1 MKNELIILEQLP
13 VIKYQLEQLSKE
25 IKEKV
30 DRANKLVVSEDTV
43 KDVKKTRA
51 ELNKEFTELETQRK
65 QVKSAIMAKYDE
77 FEEIYRENVADL
89 YKNADLELKTKI
101 DEVENNLKLEKEQE
115 LLDFFNQYKETYHLD
130 FLNFNDIGL
139 NITLSA
145 SMKSLK
151 DQIKDFCERIDKDI
165 QLIQTDENKDKLML
179 EYRRNGFD
187 YQKAKLTL
195 IEEQKQLEELK
206 QQMEKKQEIEKQEE
220 KVVEQ
225 VQEIIPPKEV
235 IQEEE
240 ILEST
245 FTVKATKDKLK
256 LLIEFMNNNGI
267 EVIE

>member
-30 DRANKLVVSEDTV
+30 DRTNKLVVSEDTV

-51 ELNKEFTELETQRK
+51 ELNKEFAELETKRK

-77 FEEIYRENVADL
+77 FEEIYRENVANL

-101 DEVENNLKLEKEQE
+101 DEVENNLKEEKEQE
-115 LLDFFNQYKETYHLD
+115 LIDFFKQYQETYHLD

-151 DQIKDFCERIDKDI
+151 DQIKDFCIKIDTDI
-165 QLIQTDENKDKLML
+165 KLIQNDENKDELML

-195 IEEQKQLEELK
+195 IEKQKQLEELK
-206 QQMEKKQEIEKQEE
+206 QQMEHKQEIEKQEE
-220 KVVEQ
+220 KVIEQ
-225 VQEIIPPKEV
+225 VQEIIPPKE
-235 IQEEE
+235 IIKDEE

-245 FTVKATKDKLK
+245 FTVKAKKDKLK
-256 LLIEFMNNNGI
+256 LLIEFMNNNEI

>member
-51 ELNKEFTELETQRK
+51 ELNKEFAELETQRK

-77 FEEIYRENVADL
+77 FEEIYRKNVADL

-130 FLNFNDIGL
+130 FINFDDIGL

-151 DQIKDFCERIDKDI
+151 DQIKDFCEKLNKDI

-179 EYRRNGFD
+179 EYLRNGYD
-187 YQKAKLTL
+187 YQVAKLTL
-195 IEEQKQLEELK
+195 IEQEKQLEELK
-206 QQMEKKQEIEKQEE
+206 QQMEKKQEIEKKEE

-225 VQEIIPPKEV
+225 VQEVIAPKEI

-240 ILEST
+240 LLEST

-256 LLIEFMNNNGI
+256 LLIEFMNNNEI

>member
-1 MKNELIILEQLP
+1 MNELITLEQLP
-13 VIKYQLEQLSKE
+13 VIKYKLEQLSKE

-30 DRANKLVVSEDTV
+30 DRVNKLVVNEDTV
-43 KDVKKTRA
+43 KETKQLRA
-51 ELNKEFTELETQRK
+51 ELNKEFAELENQRK
-65 QVKSAIMAKYDE
+65 MVKNAIMQKYDE
-77 FEEIYRENVADL
+77 FEDIYKECVSNL
-89 YKNADLELKTKI
+89 YKNADSELKAKI
-101 DEVENNLKLEKEQE
+101 DEVENQLKEFKRNE
-115 LLDFFNQYKETYHLD
+115 LIDFFEQYKETYHLE
-130 FLNFNDIGL
+130 FINFDDIGL

-151 DQIKDFCERIDKDI
+151 DQIKDFCEKIDKDI
-165 QLIQTDENKDKLML
+165 KLIQIDENKDKMML
-179 EYRRNGFD
+179 EYLRNGYD

-206 QQMEKKQEIEKQEE
+206 QKMEQKQEIEEQEQ

-225 VQEIIPPKEV
+225 VEMVVPPKEI

-240 ILEST
+240 LLEST
-245 FTVKATKDKLK
+245 FTVRATKNKLK